1 MYIVLEIQK
10 TGEQIALL
18 SWTFTDVQQ
27 ANAQYHT
34 VLAAA
39 AMSSVPLHAASMLDE
54 RGNTIKSENY
64 VHDVK

>member
-18 SWTFTDVQQ
+18 NWTFTDVQQ

-39 AMSSVPLHAASMLDE
+39 AVSSVPLHAASMLDE
-54 RGNTIKSENY
+54 HGNTMKSEYY
-64 VHDVK
+64 VHNKV